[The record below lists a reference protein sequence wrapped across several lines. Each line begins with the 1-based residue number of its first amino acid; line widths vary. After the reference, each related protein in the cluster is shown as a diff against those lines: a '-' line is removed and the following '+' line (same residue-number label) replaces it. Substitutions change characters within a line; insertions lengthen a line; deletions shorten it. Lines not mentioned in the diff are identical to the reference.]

1 MKPRQFI
8 AIAVSGLLIG
18 AGVGAGLKYL
28 DRANE
33 KEIASKLP
41 APKRELSHLPPFNYV
56 DTSGEIRH
64 SKEWTDNIIVL
75 NFWAT
80 WCPPCR
86 KEMPLFV
93 ELQEKYE
100 KENVKFV
107 GIAIDEEEA
116 VKQFG
121 ETYGLNYPSLVGDI
135 TATTLSLDLGNRY
148 QALPFTVIAEPDGK
162 IVLRH
167 MGEITREQ
175 LEPKIKAAIENNRR
189 TLEMPKR
196 I

>member
-28 DRANE
+28 DRVKE
-33 KEIASKLP
+33 QEIASKLP
-41 APKRELSHLPPFNYV
+41 APKREISHLPAFNYI
-56 DTSGEIRH
+56 DTTGEIRH
-64 SKEWTDNIIVL
+64 STEWADNIIVL

-107 GIAIDEEEA
+107 GIAIDDDEA
-116 VKQFG
+116 VKEFG

-175 LEPKIKAAIENNRR
+175 LEPKIKATIENNRR

>member
-28 DRANE
+28 DRVNE

-41 APKRELSHLPPFNYV
+41 APKRELSHLPAFNYI
-56 DTSGEIRH
+56 DTTGEIRH
-64 SKEWTDNIIVL
+64 STEWADNIIVL

-148 QALPFTVIAEPDGK
+148 QALPFTVIAEPDSK

-189 TLEMPKR
+189 TLDMPKR

>member
-28 DRANE
+28 DRVNE

-41 APKRELSHLPPFNYV
+41 APKRELSHLPAFNYI
-56 DTSGEIRH
+56 DTTGEIRH
-64 SKEWTDNIIVL
+64 STEWADNIIVL

-107 GIAIDEEEA
+107 GIAIDEEKA

-175 LEPKIKAAIENNRR
+175 LEPKIKAMIENNRR

>member
-28 DRANE
+28 DRVNE

-41 APKRELSHLPPFNYV
+41 APKRELSHLPAFNYI
-56 DTSGEIRH
+56 DTTGEIRH
-64 SKEWTDNIIVL
+64 TTEWTDNIIVL

-189 TLEMPKR
+189 TLDMPKR

>member
-28 DRANE
+28 DRVNE

-41 APKRELSHLPPFNYV
+41 APKRELSHLPAFNYI
-56 DTSGEIRH
+56 DTTGEIRH
-64 SKEWTDNIIVL
+64 STEWADNIIVL

-116 VKQFG
+116 VNQFG

-189 TLEMPKR
+189 TLDMPKR